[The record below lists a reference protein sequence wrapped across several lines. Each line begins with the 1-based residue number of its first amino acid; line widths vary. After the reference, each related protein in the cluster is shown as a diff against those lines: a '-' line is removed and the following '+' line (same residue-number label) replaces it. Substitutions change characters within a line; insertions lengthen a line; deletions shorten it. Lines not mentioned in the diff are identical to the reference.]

1 MDHSLRRLYE
11 DLRSIAVAVVY
22 PPGEDRDL
30 LVEQLKRIGCRI
42 HLHWPFPDCPPAGA
56 DVVFFLV
63 SQCGQN
69 SAAWSSSE
77 ADATL
82 IALSDYET
90 PTTLKQLL
98 KTNAHGVLTRPFR
111 SAGILSTLV
120 LARSAKLFQNRQ
132 QNKIDKLEG
141 TIKARRVIEKAIR
154 ALMDNQRVDE
164 REAYEH
170 MRSRAT
176 RLRVSVA
183 EVAAM
188 IVEASEAMEN
198 SAWAARRRAPGTA
211 ENQGRP
217 HMKVLIARM
226 NHETNTFS
234 PVPTPLSA
242 FGNDGPT
249 YDAAAYEE
257 NKGKRTAMSA
267 FIDLAEAHGAGLVTP
282 VSATA
287 YPSGRVDGAA
297 YRELCDR
304 IVAAAPGC
312 DALLLD
318 LHGAMAVETTDD
330 GEGDLLERLRRA
342 APGVP
347 VAVALDLHGNV
358 TQKMVDNADVII
370 SFKTYPHVDM
380 YETGEHAGRIL
391 FDWLA
396 GGPRPALAWRRL
408 PLMTHTLRSA
418 TAEGAMREAVQAA
431 RQAEQG
437 RGAGRVGAGRLR
449 AGRHPRALP
458 ERGGGGRGRGRTRGR
473 RARRYGAGRRH
484 LGQPRR
490 LLLPQRAP
498 GRLAG
503 ARGPAGRRREQ
514 AGAAAGSW
522 RQLHVGRHL
531 RHHGRADGGAG
542 RGADRHP
549 GRAVLRSRGRRGH
562 GARGPGATV
571 ELPVGNKRP
580 IDAIGR
586 AAAPVTRCAAWCAR
600 SPMAS
605 T

>member
-42 HLHWPFPDCPPAGA
+42 HLHWPFPDCPPGA

-69 SAAWSSSE
+69 NAAWSSSE

-188 IVEASEAMEN
+188 IVEASEAMEKLGLGGA
-198 SAWAARRRAPGTA
+198 SRARTGHGRKP
-211 ENQGRP
+211 GRP

-287 YPSGRVDGAA
+287 YP
-297 YRELCDR
+297 
-304 IVAAAPGC
+304 
-312 DALLLD
+312 
-318 LHGAMAVETTDD
+318 
-330 GEGDLLERLRRA
+330 
-342 APGVP
+342 
-347 VAVALDLHGNV
+347 
-358 TQKMVDNADVII
+358 
-370 SFKTYPHVDM
+370 
-380 YETGEHAGRIL
+380 
-391 FDWLA
+391 A
-396 GGPRPALAWRRL
+396 GGWTARPTGNYATASSPPRPAATRCCWICMAPWRSR
-408 PLMTHTLRSA
+408 PPTTARATCWNSCAGPRRACRWPWRWTCTATSRRRWWTTPTSSSA
-418 TAEGAMREAVQAA
+418 SRPIPTSTCTKPASTPAA
-431 RQAEQG
+431 SCSTG
-437 RGAGRVGAGRLR
+437 WR
-449 AGRHPRALP
+449 AD
-458 ERGGGGRGRGRTRGR
+458 
-473 RARRYGAGRRH
+473 RARRW
-484 LGQPRR
+484 P
-490 LLLPQRAP
+490 
-498 GRLAG
+498 
-503 ARGPAGRRREQ
+503 
-514 AGAAAGSW
+514 GAAC
-522 RQLHVGRHL
+522 R
-531 RHHGRADGGAG
+531 
-542 RGADRHP
+542 
-549 GRAVLRSRGRRGH
+549 
-562 GARGPGATV
+562 
-571 ELPVGNKRP
+571 
-580 IDAIGR
+580 
-586 AAAPVTRCAAWCAR
+586 
-600 SPMAS
+600 
-605 T
+605 